1 MTRPWTHI
9 RFGLSAAVLALALAA
24 CAGGQGRST
33 ATPVPVGHATAA
45 AELDGASAA
54 PTAGVSSTAA
64 ADLNR
69 KLLSHLT
76 PPTED
81 SDLPLGPGDLIEIS
95 VFDVP
100 EFSKLKVRIPAGGS
114 VALPLIGAIRAAG
127 FTPSELE
134 KEVRTRLQQDYMND
148 PQVAVFVS
156 EQKSQRI
163 SVIGAVR
170 TGGVYTLTGR
180 YRLAEYLLDPYVYA
194 LDATPRVALIPLLL
208 LWFGLGAPAKIA
220 IVFLSGLFPVLMN
233 TFSGVRTVSASLVDI
248 GRVYGA
254 GEAKIFTKI
263 IVPAAL
269 PFIMAG
275 VRLAVGRA
283 LIGIITAEMFTA
295 VTGMGALLIRYSSA
309 FATDKFFVPVIF
321 LALLGVIL
329 SRAVELLQ
337 RRLAPW
343 KETEGAL

>member
-1 MTRPWTHI
+1 MIRRPP
-9 RFGLSAAVLALALAA
+9 
-24 CAGGQGRST
+24 RST
-33 ATPVPVGHATAA
+33 LFPYTTLFRSRACVQLLISGEFQRQALGSLEVYAVG
-45 AELDGASAA
+45 L
-54 PTAGVSSTAA
+54 VSS
-64 ADLNR
+64 LVLGIFLG
-69 KLLSHLT
+69 LL
-76 PPTED
+76 
-81 SDLPLGPGDLIEIS
+81 
-95 VFDVP
+95 
-100 EFSKLKVRIPAGGS
+100 
-114 VALPLIGAIRAAG
+114 
-127 FTPSELE
+127 
-134 KEVRTRLQQDYMND
+134 M
-148 PQVAVFVS
+148 
-156 EQKSQRI
+156 
-163 SVIGAVR
+163 
-170 TGGVYTLTGR
+170 GR

-263 IVPAAL
+263 ILPAAL

-283 LIGIITAEMFTA
+283 LIGIITAEMVTA
-295 VTGMGALLIRYSSA
+295 GTGPGALMVRYSSA

-343 KETEGAL
+343 KETEGALC